1 MSSIWTVG
9 EVLIDL
15 IPRTRG
21 TGTDIVRD
29 PVVGG
34 GPANT
39 AKALARL
46 GLDSYFLC
54 GFSTDAYGDQQRAE
68 FTADNVKLDLA
79 PTFDLPSA
87 TAHVTL
93 DENGGAS
100 YIFTFDGTA
109 TFTGFDNWLPDP
121 SQAPDVVYT
130 GTLGTLIEPTA
141 SIIYDWIQK
150 VKAPIV
156 YDINVRSSVEGNRDK
171 YRSNV
176 VKWAALSD
184 AIKLSDDDAHW
195 LFPDQELEDV
205 AKTFLA
211 MGAKLVVITLGA
223 DGMIGFTSHGSV
235 KVPGVKV
242 DVVDTVGAGDTVGA
256 IIVEAIIGY
265 GLDNLHGET
274 LEKTLNR
281 AAQAAAITCSRAGAK
296 PPTKAELDEC

>member
-1 MSSIWTVG
+1 MSKIWTVG
-9 EVLIDL
+9 EVLNDL
-15 IPRTRG
+15 IPRSRG
-21 TGTDIVRD
+21 TGSDIVRD

-79 PTFDLPSA
+79 PIFDLPSA

-109 TFTGFDNWLPDP
+109 TFTGSNDWLPDP

-141 SIIYDWIQK
+141 SIIYEWIQK
-150 VKAPIV
+150 VNSPIV
-156 YDINVRSSVEGNRDK
+156 YDVNVRSSVEGNRDK

-195 LFPDQELEDV
+195 LFPDQELEDI
-205 AKTFLA
+205 AKTFLS

-223 DGMIGFTSHGSV
+223 DGMLGFTSHGAV

-256 IIVEAIIGY
+256 VIVESIIGY
-265 GLDNLHGET
+265 GLENLHGDI

-281 AAQAAAITCSRAGAK
+281 AARAAAITCSRAGAK
-296 PPTKAELDEC
+296 PPTKSELDEC

>member
-1 MSSIWTVG
+1 MTKIWTAG

-15 IPRTRG
+15 IPRSRG
-21 TGTDIVRD
+21 NGADIVRD

-46 GLDSYFLC
+46 GFDSYFLC
-54 GFSTDAYGDQQRAE
+54 GLSSDTYGDQQRAE
-68 FTADNVKLDLA
+68 FIADGVKLELA
-79 PTFDLPSA
+79 PTLAGPSA

-109 TFTGFDNWLPDP
+109 TFSPVNDWLPDP
-121 SQAPDVVYT
+121 TNLPPVLHV
-130 GTLGTLIEPTA
+130 GTLGTLIEPSA
-141 SIIYDWIQK
+141 SVLYSWAQK
-150 VKAPIV
+150 VDAPIV
-156 YDINVRSSVEGNRDK
+156 YDPNIRSSVEANRDK
-171 YRSNV
+171 YLANV
-176 VKWAALSD
+176 IKWAAL
-184 AIKLSDDDAHW
+184 ARVVKLSDDDAHW
-195 LFPDQELEDV
+195 LFPEKNLEEV

-211 MGAKLVVITLGA
+211 MGVQLVVITLGA
-223 DGMIGFTSHGSV
+223 EGIIGYSSRGSIR
-235 KVPGVKV
+235 VPGVKV

-256 IIVEAIIGY
+256 ILVEAIVSY
-265 GLDNLHGET
+265 GIDNLQGEL
-274 LEKTLNR
+274 LEKTLIR

>member
-1 MSSIWTVG
+1 MAVVWTAG

-21 TGTDIVRD
+21 TGTEIVRD

-54 GFSTDAYGDQQRAE
+54 GLSTDAYGDQQRAE
-68 FTADNVKLDLA
+68 FTSDNVKLDLA
-79 PTFDLPSA
+79 PTYDLPSA

-93 DENGGAS
+93 DEKGGAS

-109 TFTGFDNWLPDP
+109 TFTVFDNWLPDP
-121 SQAPDVVYT
+121 KNAPDVLYT

-141 SIIYDWIQK
+141 SILYKWAQQIS
-150 VKAPIV
+150 APVV
-156 YDINVRSSVEGNRDK
+156 YDINVRSSVEGDRDK
-171 YRSNV
+171 YRANV

-195 LFPDQELEDV
+195 LFPDQEVEDV
-205 AKTFLA
+205 AKTFIA

-223 DGMIGFTSHGSV
+223 DGMVGYTTHGSV
-235 KVPGVKV
+235 RVPGVKV

-256 IIVEAIIGY
+256 IIVEAIVGY
-265 GLDNLHGET
+265 GLDNLQGEI